1 MITMMILHLNNKNF
15 KRVYTENSIRKL
27 LQSVKDLLILNK
39 RINTLPYL
47 GMACNGKEQ
56 YQNMEI
62 KWTYHD
68 NKYDYRLW
76 HTKSTLV
83 YETLFINEQKIV
95 ERSKRTLEIPSE
107 TIKNKLD
114 NSTSC
119 LTLKEINMLPNI
131 KPIKEWLSTLDPLA
145 CELPIDFIYQTQMNH
160 WGIDDDCDDVKSN

>member
-39 RINTLPYL
+39 RINTLPNL

-62 KWTYHD
+62 KWTYLD

-76 HTKSTLV
+76 HTKSTIV
-83 YETLFINEQKIV
+83 YETLFINAKKLV
-95 ERSKRTLEIPSE
+95 ERDKRSLQIPSMP
-107 TIKNKLD
+107 IKIKLD
-114 NSTSC
+114 NATSA
-119 LTLKEINMLPNI
+119 LSLKDISSMDEIKLIKDYWTHLDLKTCHLPLKLI
-131 KPIKEWLSTLDPLA
+131 H
-145 CELPIDFIYQTQMNH
+145 QTQMNH
-160 WGIDDDCDDVKSN
+160 WGIDDDD